1 MRFFGLSIFLL
12 PLIFARSVQQPIQV
26 YLHPTPTL
34 PSHSQSAPT
43 LSADQGKAVLA
54 HHLGEPI
61 SDFDEIPTDEG
72 LWRHLMG
79 MWQGEKESGKARVV
93 VIEGGVSPQGKSGA
107 TRISQ
112 SRL

>member
-1 MRFFGLSIFLL
+1 
-12 PLIFARSVQQPIQV
+12 
-26 YLHPTPTL
+26 
-34 PSHSQSAPT
+34 
-43 LSADQGKAVLA
+43 
-54 HHLGEPI
+54 
-61 SDFDEIPTDEG
+61 
-72 LWRHLMG
+72 MG